1 MRPLLILAL
10 VACASRPRVVEPP
23 PTVTPWCFRA
33 TAVFDGKPQA
43 ALGCFA
49 TAALCGN
56 AQRRAAK
63 LGGLAGLREVGTCHV
78 GR

>member
-1 MRPLLILAL
+1 MRLAILLLC
-10 VACASRPRVVEPP
+10 ACAARPVVVEPAP
-23 PTVTPWCFRA
+23 SVTPWCFRA
-33 TAVFDGKPQA
+33 TAMFDGKPQA

-49 TAALCGN
+49 TASLCGN

-78 GR
+78 AR